1 VGDSR
6 PARRPRAP
14 RFAKT
19 WGLNDMNILVTL
31 NANYLG
37 PLTTMLTSLFLNNP
51 DERFTIYLMHSSI
64 DDGPLERL
72 GAYVGQH
79 GGALEIIRVDEGE
92 FADAPVLMHYTKEMY
107 YRLLAHR
114 FLPPEVDRI
123 LYLDPDILVLNAVRP
138 LYETDLDGYLYAAC
152 YHDKFSLKEI
162 NRIRLMPYDIDY
174 YYNSGVLLMNL
185 GLQRE
190 QIREDVIYQFVEK
203 NRSRLVMPDQ
213 DILNALYSKK
223 IKPLDETLYNYDAR
237 FYLYYKFKSNGQC
250 DMDYVINRT
259 VILHFCGKKKP
270 WNRAYSGKFHAL
282 YKHYERLAQRGL
294 QAAEPAGAAGP
305 EQSPAAAR
313 LSAAP
318 G

>member
-1 VGDSR
+1 
-6 PARRPRAP
+6 
-14 RFAKT
+14 
-19 WGLNDMNILVTL
+19 MNILVTL

-64 DDGPLERL
+64 DGGALARL
-72 GAYVGQH
+72 GAYVRRH
-79 GGALEIIRVDEGE
+79 GSALEIIRVDEGE

-114 FLPPEVDRI
+114 FLPPEVGRI

-152 YHDKFSLKEI
+152 YHDKFSVKEI
-162 NRIRLMPYDIDY
+162 NRIRLMPYEIDN

-185 GLQRE
+185 ELQRE
-190 QIREDVIYQFVEK
+190 QIREEIIYQFVEK
-203 NRSRLVMPDQ
+203 NRTRLVMPDQ
-213 DILNALYSKK
+213 DILNALYAKK

-237 FYLYYKFKSNGQC
+237 FYLYYKLKSSGQC

-270 WNRAYSGKFHAL
+270 WSRSYSGKFHAL
-282 YKHYERLAQRGL
+282 YKHYERLAQLRL
-294 QAAEPAGAAGP
+294 QDAELAPAAEPAHAPAAG
-305 EQSPAAAR
+305 R
-313 LSAAP
+313 LSTALD
-318 G
+318 